1 MSVIS
6 SLMVK
11 IGADSSGLKKGLDEA
26 KTAVEKS
33 FDTTPVSKF
42 SAHVEDTGK
51 RMEGL
56 IGRMKTFAAVA
67 AAGFGLSALVNDAA
81 AAGDN
86 IYRLSQRMHISAGE
100 AGNLSR
106 IMSLTGGDVTSLSTA
121 MMRLDKSF
129 TSASTEG
136 EKTRSILAAVG
147 VELTNANG
155 QLLPINEQLKG
166 LAAGYKK
173 ATEAGYGQEFIMNTL
188 GVRGMALVS
197 TLEQYNDAAETAGK
211 VKTIGL
217 DAKGM
222 HELNMQLKIMQMES
236 SQIQLALVAGFA
248 PVVNE
253 FLPGIMSGL
262 QSTATFLR
270 ENKTEIAAVTKAAVE
285 FYAAMKAISLIG
297 SAGAGILS
305 FWNSIKV
312 AAVQTA
318 VVQETAEAEL
328 SAAQI
333 KHINKVVARSQQA
346 YTKREIDAIRAAQ
359 QEGLASDEARAKLE
373 TNLVAIQLE
382 AEKSAASI
390 SAAFTRHFMEVNRAA
405 AVMAAE
411 TNTAIAST
419 GVTAAEAIAVQ
430 TTATANL
437 TAAHMAEGTAATVAG
452 AKNTAAKGAATKATA
467 AQIVATG
474 QLTAAHVAEGTA
486 AAAAGVKSISFTGT
500 AIKGVRTLGTAV
512 LALTGGWIGLA
523 AAIAYAGYCLYQYK
537 NEQFAEEKAHTYSV
551 DGENYIEK
559 DGYFYR
565 KGTGRVLNPE
575 ALNSGY
581 VNDEEIEYDT
591 GGQLVSDDSLNEKL
605 QSAWWERHKDDADYK
620 AQLEKEEAD
629 ERLRNADSELAALMQ
644 NMNSAG
650 TGSTES
656 FGGSAEKQPV
666 TYQVAVPIGEDVVGS
681 ALNHIGE
688 SWGENTCA
696 IFASSMLEEAGVYG
710 LSDPNGDNMKA
721 NAGAAYHDVN
731 DGYQPKAG
739 DIIEWGGHV
748 GIYDGNG
755 GYIASNTKTG
765 IHQGSMAE
773 AEDWFGPVQGYVS
786 TAEYTGNKT
795 VTKTM
800 DSEAKAAEDSLQKLN
815 KAKEDA
821 TKLFNSM
828 EIEIGRETKTDYSYG
843 MDQLEANIRKKQV
856 EINQLKTAG
865 VDTTM
870 LESELADYGAALK
883 SKVVEKWQEASESIK
898 NTTAI
903 TLAETNSD
911 YKAAAEAQYQMTLT
925 KLSKERKDKEK
936 AVLKDKDD
944 AEGRLAIDK
953 WYVAESNKA
962 IKELT
967 KAKNESF
974 NRAISDFESLGDLKS
989 IRIALDSSDAD
1000 DAMFLEGQQEL
1011 AKEYVELWKA
1021 SHKTVQS
1028 YAATLAAN
1036 VNQTMADSFKEFIQ
1050 GTKSAMDLVHDFGRV
1065 VLNTIAE
1072 IVAKQAASQL
1082 VGSLFK
1088 SFKLFSDGGDVKG
1101 YASGGA
1107 LAGGGIEGAGTGTS
1121 DSILAYLEQTG
1132 QFIRLSDGEFVMTA
1146 EATKKNRPMLEAM
1159 NAGAFKNGG
1168 SISAPAIRSA
1178 SADSSYGSSASAP
1191 KGGVIVNITNNTN
1204 SEVTA
1209 KQSGFEQSTQRY
1221 ILDIVIDGAQ
1231 RNVNGFGNNLK
1242 AVMGG

>member
-11 IGADSSGLKKGLDEA
+11 IGADASGLKKGLDDA

-42 SAHVEDTGK
+42 STHVEDTGK

-67 AAGFGLSALVNDAA
+67 AAGFGLSALVKDAA
-81 AAGDN
+81 TAGDN

-106 IMSLTGGDVTSLSTA
+106 LMSLTGGDVTSLSTA

-136 EKTRSILAAVG
+136 EKTRSILSAVG

-197 TLEQYNDAAETAGK
+197 TLEQYNDAAEAAGK

-217 DAKGM
+217 DAEGM

-262 QSTATFLR
+262 QSTAAFLR

-305 FWNSIKV
+305 FWNSINV
-312 AAVQTA
+312 AAAQSAAVQ
-318 VVQETAEAEL
+318 ETVAAEL
-328 SAAQI
+328 SAAQM
-333 KHINKVVARSQQA
+333 KHIDKVVARSQQA
-346 YTKREIDAIRAAQ
+346 YTKRETDAIRAAQ
-359 QEGLASDEARAKLE
+359 KEGLASDEARARLE

-405 AVMAAE
+405 TLMAAE

-419 GVTAAEAIAVQ
+419 GAAATEAAATQTAA
-430 TTATANL
+430 TAGL
-437 TAAHMAEGTAATVAG
+437 VAAHTAEGTAATVAG
-452 AKNTAAKGAATKATA
+452 AKNTAAKGAAAKATA
-467 AQIVATG
+467 AQITATG
-474 QLTAAHVAEGTA
+474 QLTAAHVAEGNA

-500 AIKGVRTLGTAV
+500 AIKGVRALGTAV

-551 DGENYIEK
+551 DGENYLEK

-565 KGTGRVLNPE
+565 KGTGKVLNPE
-575 ALNSGY
+575 VLNSSY
-581 VNDEEIEYDT
+581 VNDEEIEYDI
-591 GGQLVSDDSLNEKL
+591 GGQLVQDDSLNEKL

-644 NMNSAG
+644 NMNVVGGES
-650 TGSTES
+650 TGNSE
-656 FGGSAEKQPV
+656 ALQQPI
-666 TYQVAVPIGEDVVGS
+666 TYQVEVPIGEDVVGA
-681 ALNHIGE
+681 ALGHVGE

-696 IFASSMLEEAGVYG
+696 IFASSMLEEAGIYG
-710 LSDPNGDNMKA
+710 LSDPNGNNMKA
-721 NAGAAYHDVN
+721 NAWAAYHDVN

-748 GIYDGNG
+748 GIYDGKG
-755 GYIASNTKTG
+755 GYIASNTQTG

-773 AEDWFGPVQGYVS
+773 ADDWFGPVEGYIS

-800 DSEAKAAEDSLQKLN
+800 DGEAKAAEDSLQKLN

-870 LESELADYGAALK
+870 LESELSDYGAALK
-883 SKVVEKWQEASESIK
+883 SKVVEKWQEASDSIK
-898 NTTAI
+898 NTTAV
-903 TLAETNSD
+903 TLAETSSD
-911 YKAAAEAQYQMTLT
+911 YKRAAEAQYQMTLT
-925 KLSKERKDKEK
+925 KLDKERKEKEK
-936 AVLKDKDD
+936 AVLKDKED
-944 AEGRLAIDK
+944 AEGKLAIDQ
-953 WYVAESNKA
+953 WYAAESNKA
-962 IKELT
+962 MKELT

-974 NRAISDFESLGDLKS
+974 NRSISDFENLGDLQS
-989 IRIALDSSDAD
+989 IKIAMESPDAEKE
-1000 DAMFLEGQQEL
+1000 MFLEGQQEL

-1021 SHKTVQS
+1021 AHKTVQS

-1036 VNQTMADSFKEFIQ
+1036 VNQTMTDSFKDFLH
-1050 GTKSAMDLVHDFGRV
+1050 GTKSAMDLVHDFGKV
-1065 VLNTIAE
+1065 VLDTIAE
-1072 IVAKQAASQL
+1072 IIAKQAAAQIA
-1082 VGSLFK
+1082 GSLFK
-1088 SFKLFSDGGDVKG
+1088 SIKLFGFHDGGDVKG
-1101 YASGGA
+1101 YATGGA
-1107 LAGGGIEGAGTGTS
+1107 LAGGSIEGAGTGTS
-1121 DSILAYLEQTG
+1121 DSILAYLEHTG

-1159 NAGAFKNGG
+1159 NAGAFKDGG
-1168 SISAPAIRSA
+1168 SIMAPTVGSAYTDGSC
-1178 SADSSYGSSASAP
+1178 GSSSAAP

-1204 SEVTA
+1204 SKVTA

>member
-42 SAHVEDTGK
+42 STHVEDTGK

-430 TTATANL
+430 TT
-437 TAAHMAEGTAATVAG
+437 
-452 AKNTAAKGAATKATA
+452 
-467 AQIVATG
+467 
-474 QLTAAHVAEGTA
+474 
-486 AAAAGVKSISFTGT
+486 
-500 AIKGVRTLGTAV
+500 
-512 LALTGGWIGLA
+512 
-523 AAIAYAGYCLYQYK
+523 
-537 NEQFAEEKAHTYSV
+537 
-551 DGENYIEK
+551 
-559 DGYFYR
+559 
-565 KGTGRVLNPE
+565 
-575 ALNSGY
+575 
-581 VNDEEIEYDT
+581 
-591 GGQLVSDDSLNEKL
+591 
-605 QSAWWERHKDDADYK
+605 
-620 AQLEKEEAD
+620 
-629 ERLRNADSELAALMQ
+629 
-644 NMNSAG
+644 
-650 TGSTES
+650 
-656 FGGSAEKQPV
+656 
-666 TYQVAVPIGEDVVGS
+666 
-681 ALNHIGE
+681 
-688 SWGENTCA
+688 
-696 IFASSMLEEAGVYG
+696 
-710 LSDPNGDNMKA
+710 
-721 NAGAAYHDVN
+721 
-731 DGYQPKAG
+731 
-739 DIIEWGGHV
+739 
-748 GIYDGNG
+748 
-755 GYIASNTKTG
+755 
-765 IHQGSMAE
+765 
-773 AEDWFGPVQGYVS
+773 
-786 TAEYTGNKT
+786 
-795 VTKTM
+795 
-800 DSEAKAAEDSLQKLN
+800 
-815 KAKEDA
+815 
-821 TKLFNSM
+821 
-828 EIEIGRETKTDYSYG
+828 
-843 MDQLEANIRKKQV
+843 
-856 EINQLKTAG
+856 
-865 VDTTM
+865 
-870 LESELADYGAALK
+870 
-883 SKVVEKWQEASESIK
+883 
-898 NTTAI
+898 
-903 TLAETNSD
+903 
-911 YKAAAEAQYQMTLT
+911 
-925 KLSKERKDKEK
+925 
-936 AVLKDKDD
+936 
-944 AEGRLAIDK
+944 
-953 WYVAESNKA
+953 
-962 IKELT
+962 
-967 KAKNESF
+967 
-974 NRAISDFESLGDLKS
+974 
-989 IRIALDSSDAD
+989 
-1000 DAMFLEGQQEL
+1000 
-1011 AKEYVELWKA
+1011 
-1021 SHKTVQS
+1021 
-1028 YAATLAAN
+1028 
-1036 VNQTMADSFKEFIQ
+1036 
-1050 GTKSAMDLVHDFGRV
+1050 
-1065 VLNTIAE
+1065 
-1072 IVAKQAASQL
+1072 
-1082 VGSLFK
+1082 
-1088 SFKLFSDGGDVKG
+1088 
-1101 YASGGA
+1101 
-1107 LAGGGIEGAGTGTS
+1107 
-1121 DSILAYLEQTG
+1121 
-1132 QFIRLSDGEFVMTA
+1132 
-1146 EATKKNRPMLEAM
+1146 
-1159 NAGAFKNGG
+1159 
-1168 SISAPAIRSA
+1168 
-1178 SADSSYGSSASAP
+1178 
-1191 KGGVIVNITNNTN
+1191 
-1204 SEVTA
+1204 
-1209 KQSGFEQSTQRY
+1209 
-1221 ILDIVIDGAQ
+1221 
-1231 RNVNGFGNNLK
+1231 
-1242 AVMGG
+1242 

>member
-1 MSVIS
+1 M
-6 SLMVK
+6 
-11 IGADSSGLKKGLDEA
+11 
-26 KTAVEKS
+26 
-33 FDTTPVSKF
+33 
-42 SAHVEDTGK
+42 
-51 RMEGL
+51 
-56 IGRMKTFAAVA
+56 
-67 AAGFGLSALVNDAA
+67 
-81 AAGDN
+81 
-86 IYRLSQRMHISAGE
+86 
-100 AGNLSR
+100 
-106 IMSLTGGDVTSLSTA
+106 
-121 MMRLDKSF
+121 
-129 TSASTEG
+129 
-136 EKTRSILAAVG
+136 
-147 VELTNANG
+147 
-155 QLLPINEQLKG
+155 
-166 LAAGYKK
+166 
-173 ATEAGYGQEFIMNTL
+173 
-188 GVRGMALVS
+188 
-197 TLEQYNDAAETAGK
+197 
-211 VKTIGL
+211 
-217 DAKGM
+217 
-222 HELNMQLKIMQMES
+222 
-236 SQIQLALVAGFA
+236 
-248 PVVNE
+248 
-253 FLPGIMSGL
+253 
-262 QSTATFLR
+262 
-270 ENKTEIAAVTKAAVE
+270 
-285 FYAAMKAISLIG
+285 AISQKLVTL
-297 SAGAGILS
+297 LS
-305 FWNSIKV
+305 
-312 AAVQTA
+312 
-318 VVQETAEAEL
+318 
-328 SAAQI
+328 
-333 KHINKVVARSQQA
+333 
-346 YTKREIDAIRAAQ
+346 
-359 QEGLASDEARAKLE
+359 G
-373 TNLVAIQLE
+373 
-382 AEKSAASI
+382 
-390 SAAFTRHFMEVNRAA
+390 
-405 AVMAAE
+405 
-411 TNTAIAST
+411 
-419 GVTAAEAIAVQ
+419 
-430 TTATANL
+430 
-437 TAAHMAEGTAATVAG
+437 
-452 AKNTAAKGAATKATA
+452 
-467 AQIVATG
+467 
-474 QLTAAHVAEGTA
+474 
-486 AAAAGVKSISFTGT
+486 
-500 AIKGVRTLGTAV
+500 
-512 LALTGGWIGLA
+512 
-523 AAIAYAGYCLYQYK
+523 
-537 NEQFAEEKAHTYSV
+537 
-551 DGENYIEK
+551 
-559 DGYFYR
+559 
-565 KGTGRVLNPE
+565 
-575 ALNSGY
+575 
-581 VNDEEIEYDT
+581 
-591 GGQLVSDDSLNEKL
+591 
-605 QSAWWERHKDDADYK
+605 
-620 AQLEKEEAD
+620 
-629 ERLRNADSELAALMQ
+629 
-644 NMNSAG
+644 
-650 TGSTES
+650 
-656 FGGSAEKQPV
+656 
-666 TYQVAVPIGEDVVGS
+666 
-681 ALNHIGE
+681 
-688 SWGENTCA
+688 
-696 IFASSMLEEAGVYG
+696 
-710 LSDPNGDNMKA
+710 
-721 NAGAAYHDVN
+721 
-731 DGYQPKAG
+731 
-739 DIIEWGGHV
+739 GGHV

-773 AEDWFGPVQGYVS
+773 AEDWFGPVQGYIS

-962 IKELT
+962 MKELT

-974 NRAISDFESLGDLKS
+974 NRAISDFQSLGDLKN
-989 IRIALDSSDAD
+989 IRIALESSDAN

-1028 YAATLAAN
+1028 YAATLTAN

-1107 LAGGGIEGAGTGTS
+1107 LAGGSINGAGTGTS